1 MDEQRGS
8 TASLSLHAVLEPI
21 FKELEIDDRNLA
33 AVQTLRLAFNKAERC
48 HPGLTQQFLSGV
60 LDAEG
65 VVLNLPETLLRLAA
79 TECEEY
85 VITSRII
92 EFQNLQDK
100 ANILKRKLSRIPD
113 QIHDR
118 SEFLQTIR

>member
-1 MDEQRGS
+1 
-8 TASLSLHAVLEPI
+8 
-21 FKELEIDDRNLA
+21 LEIDDRNLA